1 MSGDRLELVFPGG
14 DRAPAALGPGLNR
27 VGSDPSADVVLGHAG
42 MRPTHCTLRVG
53 RHGVSLHV
61 PAGSPVEVNGR
72 PVEGL
77 IALRPGDAIALAG
90 LAAQLAAPGAAGP
103 DGEAAGPRGRAPLAA
118 TMVRPALPRYVLRGM
133 AGPVLGRSFPLAG
146 ESVVGRAIECSL
158 RFEDAGLSRLHARLL
173 PEADGIR
180 VQDLG
185 SVNGCYLNGRRVRTA
200 LARPGDELGFDRLRF
215 RVLAPGQADAP
226 AAPAAVPPRRSRL
239 GLLVAVLLALAAG
252 ALAWRLL

>member
-1 MSGDRLELVFPGG
+1 MTGDRLELVFPGA
-14 DRAPAALGPGLNR
+14 DRAPTALAHGLNR
-27 VGSDPSADVVLGHAG
+27 VGSDPSADVALDHPG
-42 MRPTHCTLRVG
+42 MRATHCTLRVG

-61 PAGSPVEVNGR
+61 PAGSAVEVNGR

-77 IALRPGDAIALAG
+77 IALRPGDALVLAG
-90 LAAQLAAPGAAGP
+90 LAAQLVAPGAAGP
-103 DGEAAGPRGRAPLAA
+103 DVEGTGRRARGALAA

-146 ESVVGRAIECSL
+146 ESVVGRAIECAL

-226 AAPAAVPPRRSRL
+226 AVPAAIPPRRVRL
-239 GLLVAVLLALAAG
+239 GLLAAVLLALAAG
-252 ALAWRLL
+252 ALAWWVL